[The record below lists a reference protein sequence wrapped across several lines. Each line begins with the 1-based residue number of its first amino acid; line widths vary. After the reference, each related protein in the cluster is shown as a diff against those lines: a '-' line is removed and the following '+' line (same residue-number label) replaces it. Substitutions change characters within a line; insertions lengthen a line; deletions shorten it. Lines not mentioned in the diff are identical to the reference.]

1 MDFYASHCDFPDRG
15 ICRRGN
21 AIDGAGGQSSNCS
34 TCTVATSPGT
44 DGSQGQSLLAQAAVP
59 AAPDTTPPDT
69 TQPAPLAVSVPRYF
83 ANWFNRVEQAQASQP
98 HWMSP
103 LVTVTPVL
111 VQQVRYDQYWENQ
124 GNGGAVDV
132 FGAGKGL
139 ELIPT
144 TTNEILI
151 NPPAY
156 QERYNK
162 RPASGWADDQFLVVK
177 QRLLSANE
185 QDGNYIVT
193 AFLGVTAPT
202 GTPAFSNRAWIVTPT
217 IADGKGWG
225 DFDIQAT
232 MGLPIP
238 TAYAGTIGTSLATNL
253 AFQYHVFS
261 YFWPEFEIN
270 HTYWFDGL
278 RGGKNQVF
286 FTPGIIL
293 GRFQIHDRI
302 RFVVGVGY
310 QFSVAPPLV
319 RQPALTPV
327 YDRAWILTT
336 RLTF

>member
-1 MDFYASHCDFPDRG
+1 MRRTMISLTAGLAS
-15 ICRRGN
+15 
-21 AIDGAGGQSSNCS
+21 AG
-34 TCTVATSPGT
+34 TPLVVHAASPQNVLPSLSLTPSGT
-44 DGSQGQSLLAQAAVP
+44 DGLQEQSLLAQAAVP
-59 AAPDTTPPDT
+59 AAPDTTPA
-69 TQPAPLAVSVPRYF
+69 APLAVSVPGYF

-103 LVTVTPVL
+103 LVTVTPAL

-144 TTNEILI
+144 TTNEVLI

-202 GTPAFSNRAWIVTPT
+202 GTSAFSNRAWIITPT
-217 IADGKGWG
+217 IAGGKGSG

-238 TAYAGTIGTSLATNL
+238 TGMQARSARRWQRTS
-253 AFQYHVFS
+253 HFS
-261 YFWPEFEIN
+261 IMSLPIS
-270 HTYWFDGL
+270 GPSS
-278 RGGKNQVF
+278 R
-286 FTPGIIL
+286 
-293 GRFQIHDRI
+293 
-302 RFVVGVGY
+302 
-310 QFSVAPPLV
+310 
-319 RQPALTPV
+319 
-327 YDRAWILTT
+327 
-336 RLTF
+336 